1 MKLDC
6 LDYDFRKIE
15 DGVWVKDPLFPEVE
29 YLVVSL
35 RSERFELARARYH
48 KPLNDAYK
56 AKDEAVGKAQ
66 RDQCKAVIEELN
78 ARLFADGL
86 LAGWKGIEGVSDE
99 YNEED
104 ALKICSKLR
113 VREIIDKCANDVA
126 AYLQEEERGLG
137 EA

>member
-56 AKDEAVGKAQ
+56 AKDEAVGKAD

-78 ARLFADGL
+78 SRLFADGL
-86 LAGWKGIEGVSDE
+86 LAGWKGIEGVSED

-126 AYLQEEERGLG
+126 AYLQEEEQSLG